1 MCICTQSE
9 MRETSEYS
17 TYQCKTAGKYAFV
30 RKNMWKTGLKIHTTG
45 F

>member
-1 MCICTQSE
+1 MCTCTQSK
-9 MRETSEYS
+9 MRETPEYS

-30 RKNMWKTGLKIHTTG
+30 RKTGLKIHTTG